1 MIKLR
6 KTECGDKLL
15 QTSDGQW
22 LTNGHWMIRAKL
34 CEKLKSAPAL
44 DPDRRPDYDNWRT
57 YRVPLSKYILAKR
70 SWLTVQGQEA
80 LTVDGKIAAWA
91 NPMYLDLLDGLGAEI
106 YYAGSLEPLMFA
118 IGSLTDQAIVAW
130 LMPMRMELS
139 NTHRTALA
147 EWLEEHK

>member
-22 LTNGHWMIRAKL
+22 FTNGHWMIRESL

-44 DPDRRPDYDNWRT
+44 DPDRRPDYDNWRK
-57 YRVPLSKYILAKR
+57 RGAPLSKYIPAKR
-70 SWLTVQGQEA
+70 SWLTVEGQEA

-91 NPMYLDLLDGLGAEI
+91 NPTYLDLLDGLGAEI
-106 YYAGSLEPLMFA
+106 YYAGSLEPLAFA

-130 LMPMRMELS
+130 LMPMHMELS
-139 NTHRTALA
+139 DTHRTALA
-147 EWLEEHK
+147 EWLGEHK